1 MYLIKKKLKL
11 LKDKIKMLLIIKI
24 YEFIKNLKL

>member
-24 YEFIKNLKL
+24 YEFIKNLKI